1 MPVDRI
7 DQAVSYAR
15 WLMQMGKAAGL
26 AITIA
31 AERYGVAASEVA
43 RRMAQRRR
51 PR

>member
-1 MPVDRI
+1 MAGDKV

-15 WLMQMGKAAGL
+15 WLMQMGKGAGL
-26 AITIA
+26 AITLA
-31 AERYGVAASEVA
+31 AERFGVSASEVA